1 MDLANMDLA
10 IISLVAL
17 IVAIVLSCT
26 TTINV
31 GLLSL
36 VFAWIIGA
44 YLGGMDVK
52 TIRAGFPTDL
62 FLTLVGVTLLFAQAQ
77 VNGTLER
84 ITHYGVRS
92 CRGNAGL
99 IPLMFFLLALA
110 IASVGA
116 GNIAGAALV
125 APMAMAAAGR
135 VKIPAIL
142 MTIMVAHGALAG
154 AVSPFAPTG
163 IIVNN
168 LMANMGLG
176 GREWQTYIFNLLACA
191 GTAIAGYLIF
201 GGWRLFHR
209 TYVEPLEPLPEIE
222 TARDDAPLS
231 FERRH
236 WITIAVI
243 AALVLGVIFFRVD
256 VGMGAFAG
264 AAILVLLRTS
274 DEAAAIRAMPW
285 GVILMVCGVTVLTS
299 LLEKTGGMELFST
312 LLAKLATQKTI
323 NGVIGFVTG
332 LVSIY
337 SSTSG
342 VVLPAFLPT
351 IPRLIEKLGG
361 GDPLAVSWSM
371 IVAGHLVDGSPL
383 STIGAICVASA
394 PVSEDRRSLFNK
406 ALYWGLSMAIA
417 GAIISQIFFGLLW

>member
-1 MDLANMDLA
+1 MNLA
-10 IISLVAL
+10 IISLLAL
-17 IVAIVLSCT
+17 IVAIVLSFT
-26 TTINV
+26 TRINV
-31 GLLSL
+31 GLLSMI
-36 VFAWIIGA
+36 FAWIIGV
-44 YLGGMDVK
+44 YLGGMEIK
-52 TIRAGFPTDL
+52 AIHAGFPTNL

-84 ITHYGVRS
+84 ITHHGVKS
-92 CRGNAGL
+92 CRGNVGL

-110 IASVGA
+110 LASVGA

-125 APMAMAAAGR
+125 APMAMATAGR

-168 LMANMGLG
+168 LMGNMGLG
-176 GREWQTYIFNLLACA
+176 GREWQTYLFNLLACA
-191 GTAIAGYLIF
+191 VTAAFGYLIF

-209 TYVEPLEPLPEIE
+209 THVESVEPLTETETMRGAEPQ
-222 TARDDAPLS
+222 R
-231 FERRH
+231 FEPRH

-243 AALVLGVIFFRVD
+243 AALILGVIFFRVD
-256 VGMGAFAG
+256 VGMGAIAG
-264 AAILVLLRTS
+264 AAILILLRAS
-274 DEAAAIRAMPW
+274 DEAAAIRVMPW

-299 LLEKTGGMELFST
+299 LLEKTGGMELFSD

-342 VVLPAFLPT
+342 VVLPAFLPAV
-351 IPRLIEKLGG
+351 PRLIEKLGG

-394 PVSEDRRSLFNK
+394 PLTEDRRSLFNK
-406 ALYWGLSMAIA
+406 ALYWGLSMAVA
-417 GAIISQIFFGLLW
+417 GALICQIFFGLLW

>member
-1 MDLANMDLA
+1 MTLA
-10 IISLVAL
+10 IISLIAL
-17 IVAIVLSCT
+17 LVAIVLSCT

-31 GLLSL
+31 GLLSM
-36 VFAWIIGA
+36 VFAWVIGV

-84 ITHYGVRS
+84 LTHLGVNI

-99 IPLMFFLLALA
+99 VPIMFFILAVG
-110 IASVGA
+110 IATVGA

-142 MTIMVAHGALAG
+142 MTIMVAHGSIAG
-154 AVSPFAPTG
+154 ALSPFAPTG

-168 LMANMGLG
+168 LMAKMGLG
-176 GREWQTYIFNLLACA
+176 GREWQTYSFNLLACA
-191 GTAIAGYLIF
+191 VMAIIGFLLF
-201 GGWRLFHR
+201 GGRRLFQR
-209 TYVEPLEPLPEIE
+209 KEEYEPLTEK
-222 TARDDAPLS
+222 TS
-231 FERRH
+231 FETRH

-243 AALVLGVIFFRVD
+243 AALVVSVIFLKVD

-264 AAILVLLRTS
+264 AAVLAFMRTG
-274 DEAAAIRAMPW
+274 DEVAAIRAMPW
-285 GVILMVCGVTVLTS
+285 AVILMVCGVTVLTG
-299 LLEKTGGMELFST
+299 LLEKTGGMDLFST
-312 LLAKLATQKTI
+312 LLAKLATQGTI
-323 NGVIGFVTG
+323 NGIIGFVTG

-342 VVLPAFLPT
+342 VVLPAFLPAV
-351 IPRLIEKLGG
+351 PGLVEKLGG
-361 GDPLAVSWSM
+361 GDPLAISWSM
-371 IVAGHLVDGSPL
+371 IIGGHLVDGSPL

-394 PVSEDRRSLFNK
+394 PISEDRRSLFNK
-406 ALYWGLSMAIA
+406 ALYWGLSMSIA
-417 GAIISQIFFGLLW
+417 GAVICQIFFGLLW

>member
-1 MDLANMDLA
+1 MNLA

-17 IVAIVLSCT
+17 IVAIVLSFT
-26 TTINV
+26 TRINV
-31 GLLSL
+31 GFLSL
-36 VFAWIIGA
+36 VFAWIIGV
-44 YLGGMDVK
+44 YLGGMELK
-52 TIRAGFPTDL
+52 AIHAGFPTNL

-84 ITHYGVRS
+84 ITQRGVKL
-92 CRGNAGL
+92 CRGSLAL
-99 IPLMFFLLALA
+99 MPVMFFFLTLA
-110 IASVGA
+110 IATVGA

-125 APMAMAAAGR
+125 APMALATAGR

-142 MTIMVAHGALAG
+142 MLVMVGHGALAG
-154 AVSPFAPTG
+154 SVSPFAPTG

-168 LMANMGLG
+168 LMAKMGLG
-176 GREWQTYIFNLLACA
+176 GREWQTFLFNLLACVV
-191 GTAIAGYLIF
+191 TAVIGYLIF
-201 GGWRLFHR
+201 GGLRLFRR
-209 TYVEPLEPLPEIE
+209 TYVEPSEPILGSE
-222 TARDDAPLS
+222 TNASAS
-231 FERRH
+231 FERQH

-243 AALVLGVIFFRVD
+243 AALVLSVIFFRVD

-264 AAILVLLRTS
+264 AAILILLRTG

-299 LLEKTGGMELFST
+299 LLEKTGGMELFSA
-312 LLAKLATQKTI
+312 LLAKLATQSTI
-323 NGVIGFVTG
+323 NGIIGFVTG

-351 IPRLIEKLGG
+351 VPGLVEKLGG
-361 GDPLAVSWSM
+361 GDPLAISWSM

-394 PVSEDRRSLFNK
+394 PASEDRRSLFNQ
-406 ALYWGLSMAIA
+406 ALYWGLSMAVV
-417 GAIISQIFFGLLW
+417 GALVCQIFFGLLW

>member
-1 MDLANMDLA
+1 MDLA
-10 IISLVAL
+10 IISLLAL
-17 IVAIVLSCT
+17 IVAIVLSFT
-26 TTINV
+26 TRINV
-31 GLLSL
+31 GFPSL
-36 VFAWIIGA
+36 VFAWIIGV

-52 TIRAGFPTDL
+52 AIRAGFPTDL
-62 FLTLVGVTLLFAQAQ
+62 FLTLAGVTLLFAQAQ

-84 ITHYGVRS
+84 IAHHGVNL
-92 CRGNAGL
+92 CRGSLGL
-99 IPLMFFLLALA
+99 IPVMFFLLALA

-125 APMAMAAAGR
+125 APMAMATAGR
-135 VKIPAIL
+135 VRIPAIL
-142 MTIMVAHGALAG
+142 MTVMVAHGALAG

-168 LMANMGLG
+168 LMAKMGLG
-176 GREWQTYIFNLLACA
+176 GREWQTFLFNLLACA
-191 GTAIAGYLIF
+191 ATAIAGYFIF
-201 GGWRLFHR
+201 GGWRLLR
-209 TYVEPLEPLPEIE
+209 KTALEPSGAHLESEPAVGDE
-222 TARDDAPLS
+222 TAS
-231 FERRH
+231 FESRH
-236 WITIAVI
+236 WITIAII
-243 AALVLGVIFFRVD
+243 AALVLSVVFFRVD

-264 AAILVLLRTS
+264 AAILILLRTS

-299 LLEKTGGMELFST
+299 LLEKTGGMELFSA
-312 LLAKLATQKTI
+312 LLARLATRNTI

-351 IPRLIEKLGG
+351 VPGLVEKLGG
-361 GDPLAVSWSM
+361 GDPLAISWSM

-394 PVSEDRRSLFNK
+394 PASEDRRSLFNK

-417 GAIISQIFFGLLW
+417 GAILCQIFFGVLRRV

>member
-1 MDLANMDLA
+1 MGLA

-17 IVAIVLSCT
+17 IVAIVLSFT
-26 TTINV
+26 TRINV
-31 GLLSL
+31 GFLAL
-36 VFAWIIGA
+36 VFAWIIGV
-44 YLGGMDVK
+44 YLGGMEVK
-52 TIRAGFPTDL
+52 AIHAGFPTNL

-84 ITHYGVRS
+84 ITHHGVKL
-92 CRGNAGL
+92 CRGRLAL
-99 IPLMFFLLALA
+99 MPVMFFFLTLA
-110 IASVGA
+110 IATVGA

-125 APMAMAAAGR
+125 APMAMATAGR

-142 MTIMVAHGALAG
+142 MLVMVGHGALAG
-154 AVSPFAPTG
+154 SVSPFAPTG

-168 LMANMGLG
+168 LMAKMGLG
-176 GREWQTYIFNLLACA
+176 GREWQTFLFNLLACVV
-191 GTAIAGYLIF
+191 TAVIGYLIF
-201 GGWRLFHR
+201 GGLRLFRR
-209 TYVEPLEPLPEIE
+209 TYVEPSEPTLESE
-222 TARDDAPLS
+222 TDATAS

-243 AALVLGVIFFRVD
+243 AALVLSVIFFRVD

-264 AAILVLLRTS
+264 AAVLILLRTS

-299 LLEKTGGMELFST
+299 LLEKTGGMELFSA
-312 LLAKLATQKTI
+312 LLAKLATQSTI
-323 NGVIGFVTG
+323 NGIIGFVTG

-342 VVLPAFLPT
+342 VVLPAFLPAV
-351 IPRLIEKLGG
+351 PGLVEKLGG
-361 GDPLAVSWSM
+361 GDPLAISWSM

-394 PVSEDRRSLFNK
+394 PAFEDRRALFNK
-406 ALYWGLSMAIA
+406 ALYWGLSMAVV
-417 GAIISQIFFGLLW
+417 GALICQIFFGLLW

>member
-1 MDLANMDLA
+1 MNLA

-17 IVAIVLSCT
+17 IVAIVLSFT
-26 TTINV
+26 TRINV
-31 GLLSL
+31 GFLSL
-36 VFAWIIGA
+36 VFAWIIGV
-44 YLGGMDVK
+44 YLGGMELK
-52 TIRAGFPTDL
+52 AIHAGFPTNL

-84 ITHYGVRS
+84 ITQRGVKL
-92 CRGNAGL
+92 CRGSLAL
-99 IPLMFFLLALA
+99 MPVMFFFLTLA
-110 IASVGA
+110 IATVGA

-125 APMAMAAAGR
+125 APMALATAGR

-142 MTIMVAHGALAG
+142 MLVMVGHGALAG
-154 AVSPFAPTG
+154 SVSPFAPTG

-168 LMANMGLG
+168 LMAKMGLG
-176 GREWQTYIFNLLACA
+176 GREWQTFLFNLLACVV
-191 GTAIAGYLIF
+191 TAVIGYLIF
-201 GGWRLFHR
+201 GGLRLFRR
-209 TYVEPLEPLPEIE
+209 TYVEPSEPILESE
-222 TARDDAPLS
+222 ANASAS

-243 AALVLGVIFFRVD
+243 AALVLSVIFFRVD

-264 AAILVLLRTS
+264 AAILILLRTS

-299 LLEKTGGMELFST
+299 LLEKTGGMELFSA
-312 LLAKLATQKTI
+312 LLAKLATQSTI
-323 NGVIGFVTG
+323 NGIIGFVTG

-351 IPRLIEKLGG
+351 VPGLVEKLGG
-361 GDPLAVSWSM
+361 GDPLAISWSM

-394 PVSEDRRSLFNK
+394 PASEDRRSLFNQ
-406 ALYWGLSMAIA
+406 ALYWGLSMAVV
-417 GAIISQIFFGLLW
+417 GALVCQIFFGLLW

>member
-1 MDLANMDLA
+1 MDLA
-10 IISLVAL
+10 IISLLAL
-17 IVAIVLSCT
+17 IVAIVLSFT

-44 YLGGMDVK
+44 YLGGMEVRA
-52 TIRAGFPTDL
+52 IHAGFPTNL
-62 FLTLVGVTLLFAQAQ
+62 FLTLAGVTLLFAQAQ

-84 ITHYGVRS
+84 ITHQGVRL
-92 CRGNAGL
+92 CRGSAGL
-99 IPLMFFLLALA
+99 MPVMFFFLTFA
-110 IASVGA
+110 IATIGA

-125 APMAMAAAGR
+125 APMAMAAGGR

-154 AVSPFAPTG
+154 SVSPFAPTG

-168 LMANMGLG
+168 LMAKMGLG
-176 GREWQTYIFNLLACA
+176 GREWQTFFFNLLACVA
-191 GTAIAGYLIF
+191 TAIIGYFIF
-201 GGWRLFHR
+201 GGLRLFQR
-209 TYVEPLEPLPEIE
+209 TFAEPSEQLPEN
-222 TARDDAPLS
+222 ASLQGDATMS
-231 FERRH
+231 FEKRH
-236 WITIAVI
+236 WITLAVI
-243 AALVLGVIFFRVD
+243 AALVISVIFFRVD

-264 AAILVLLRTS
+264 AAILILLRAS
-274 DEAAAIRAMPW
+274 DEAAAIRAIPW
-285 GVILMVCGVTVLTS
+285 SVILMVCGVTVLTS
-299 LLEKTGGMELFST
+299 LLEKTGGMELFSA
-312 LLAKLATQKTI
+312 LLAKLATQNTI

-351 IPRLIEKLGG
+351 VPGLIEKLGG

-394 PVSEDRRSLFNK
+394 PVTEDRRSLFNK
-406 ALYWGLSMAIA
+406 ALYWGLSMSIA
-417 GAIISQIFFGLLW
+417 GALICQVFFGLLW

>member
-1 MDLANMDLA
+1 MDLA
-10 IISLVAL
+10 IISLLAL

-36 VFAWIIGA
+36 VFAWFIGV

-52 TIRAGFPTDL
+52 AIRAGFPTDL
-62 FLTLVGVTLLFAQAQ
+62 FLTLVGITLLFAQAQ

-84 ITHYGVRS
+84 IAHYGVRG

-99 IPLMFFLLALA
+99 IPLMFFLLALI
-110 IASVGA
+110 IATVGA

-125 APMAMAAAGR
+125 APMAMVTAGR

-168 LMANMGLG
+168 LMGNLGLG
-176 GREWQTYIFNLLACA
+176 GREWQTYFFNLLACL
-191 GTAIAGYLIF
+191 GTAIFGYLIF
-201 GGWRLFHR
+201 GGWRLFR
-209 TYVEPLEPLPEIE
+209 RPYIEPLESLPESAHSE
-222 TARDDAPLS
+222 TTSS

-243 AALVLGVIFFRVD
+243 AALIVSVIFFRVD

-264 AAILVLLRTS
+264 AAILVLFRTS

-285 GVILMVCGVTVLTS
+285 NVILMVCGVTVLTS
-299 LLEKTGGMELFST
+299 LLEKTGGMDLFSA

-323 NGVIGFVTG
+323 SGVIGFVTG

-342 VVLPAFLPT
+342 VVLPALLPT
-351 IPRLIEKLGG
+351 VPKLIEKLGG

-394 PVSEDRRSLFNK
+394 PVTEDRRSLFNK
-406 ALYWGLSMAIA
+406 ALYWGLSMAIV
-417 GAIISQIFFGLLW
+417 GALICQIFFGLLW

>member
-1 MDLANMDLA
+1 MDLA
-10 IISLVAL
+10 IISLLAL

-26 TTINV
+26 TTINI

-36 VFAWIIGA
+36 VFAWFIGV

-62 FLTLVGVTLLFAQAQ
+62 FLTLVGITLLFAQAQ

-84 ITHYGVRS
+84 IAHYGVRG

-99 IPLMFFLLALA
+99 IPLMFFLLALG

-142 MTIMVAHGALAG
+142 MTIMIAHGALAG
-154 AVSPFAPTG
+154 AVSPVAPTG

-168 LMANMGLG
+168 LMGNLGLG
-176 GREWQTYIFNLLACA
+176 GRGWQTYFINLLACA
-191 GTAIAGYLIF
+191 GTAVIGYLIF
-201 GGWRLFHR
+201 GGWRLFR
-209 TYVEPLEPLPEIE
+209 RPSIEPIEPLPENSQSE
-222 TARDDAPLS
+222 TPIS

-243 AALVLGVIFFRVD
+243 AALIVSVVFFRVD

-264 AAILVLLRTS
+264 SIILVLFRTS
-274 DEAAAIRAMPW
+274 DETAAIRAMPW
-285 GVILMVCGVTVLTS
+285 NVILMVCGVTVLTS
-299 LLEKTGGMELFST
+299 LLEKTGGMDLFSA
-312 LLAKLATQKTI
+312 LLAKLATEKTI

-332 LVSIY
+332 VVSIY

-342 VVLPAFLPT
+342 VVLPALLPT
-351 IPRLIEKLGG
+351 VPKLIEKLGG

-371 IVAGHLVDGSPL
+371 VVAGHLVDGSPL

-394 PVSEDRRSLFNK
+394 PVTEDRRSLFNK
-406 ALYWGLSMAIA
+406 ALYWGLSMAVV
-417 GAIISQIFFGLLW
+417 GAIICQIFFGLLW

>member
-1 MDLANMDLA
+1 MSLA

-17 IVAIVLSCT
+17 IVAIVLSFT
-26 TTINV
+26 TRINV
-31 GLLSL
+31 GFLAL
-36 VFAWIIGA
+36 VFAWVIGV
-44 YLGGMDVK
+44 YLGGMELK
-52 TIRAGFPTDL
+52 AIHAGFPTNL

-84 ITHYGVRS
+84 ITHRGVRL
-92 CRGNAGL
+92 CRGSLAL
-99 IPLMFFLLALA
+99 MPVMFFFLTLA
-110 IASVGA
+110 IATVGA

-125 APMAMAAAGR
+125 APMAMATAGR

-142 MTIMVAHGALAG
+142 MLVMVGHGALAG
-154 AVSPFAPTG
+154 SVSPFAPTG

-168 LMANMGLG
+168 LMAKVGLG
-176 GREWQTYIFNLLACA
+176 GREWQTFVFNLLACVA
-191 GTAIAGYLIF
+191 TAVIGYLIF
-201 GGWRLFHR
+201 GGLRLFRR
-209 TYVEPLEPLPEIE
+209 THVEPSEPSVESE
-222 TARDDAPLS
+222 TNTTAS
-231 FERRH
+231 FERHH

-243 AALVLGVIFFRVD
+243 AALIVSVIFFRVD

-264 AAILVLLRTS
+264 AAILILLRTS

-299 LLEKTGGMELFST
+299 LLEKTGGMELFSA
-312 LLAKLATQKTI
+312 LLAKLATQSTI
-323 NGVIGFVTG
+323 NGIIGFVTG
-332 LVSIY
+332 MVSLY

-351 IPRLIEKLGG
+351 VPGLVEKLGG
-361 GDPLAVSWSM
+361 GDPLAISWSM

-394 PVSEDRRSLFNK
+394 PAFEDRRALFNQ
-406 ALYWGLSMAIA
+406 ALYWGLSMAVV
-417 GAIISQIFFGLLW
+417 GALICQIFFGLL

>member
-1 MDLANMDLA
+1 
-10 IISLVAL
+10 
-17 IVAIVLSCT
+17 VAIVLSFT
-26 TTINV
+26 TRINV
-31 GLLSL
+31 GFLAL
-36 VFAWIIGA
+36 VFAWIIGV
-44 YLGGMDVK
+44 YLGGLDVK
-52 TIRAGFPTDL
+52 AIHAGFPTNL

-84 ITHYGVRS
+84 ITHHGVRL
-92 CRGNAGL
+92 CRGSLAL
-99 IPLMFFLLALA
+99 MPVMFFFLTLA
-110 IASVGA
+110 IATVGA

-125 APMAMAAAGR
+125 APMAMATAGR

-142 MTIMVAHGALAG
+142 MLVMVGHGALAG
-154 AVSPFAPTG
+154 SVSPFAPTG
-163 IIVNN
+163 IIVND
-168 LMANMGLG
+168 LMSKMGLG
-176 GREWQTYIFNLLACA
+176 GREWQTFLFNLLACVV
-191 GTAIAGYLIF
+191 TAVIGYLVF
-201 GGWRLFHR
+201 GGLRLFRR
-209 TYVEPLEPLPEIE
+209 TYVEPAEPLLESE
-222 TARDDAPLS
+222 TNATTS
-231 FERRH
+231 FERQH

-243 AALVLGVIFFRVD
+243 TALVLSVIFFRVD

-264 AAILVLLRTS
+264 AAILILLRTS

-299 LLEKTGGMELFST
+299 LLEKTGGMELFSA
-312 LLAKLATQKTI
+312 LLAKLATQSTI

-351 IPRLIEKLGG
+351 VPGLVEKLGG
-361 GDPLAVSWSM
+361 GDPLAISWSM

-394 PVSEDRRSLFNK
+394 PAFEDRRALFNK
-406 ALYWGLSMAIA
+406 ALYWGLSMAVV
-417 GAIISQIFFGLLW
+417 GALICQIFFGLLW

>member
-1 MDLANMDLA
+1 MDLA

-17 IVAIVLSCT
+17 LVAIVLSCT
-26 TTINV
+26 TTINI

-36 VFAWIIGA
+36 VFAWIIGV
-44 YLGGMDVK
+44 YLGGMDIK
-52 TIRAGFPTDL
+52 TIWAGFPTDL
-62 FLTLVGVTLLFAQAQ
+62 FLRLVGITLLFAQAQ

-84 ITHYGVRS
+84 LTHHGVKS
-92 CRGNAGL
+92 CRGNVGL
-99 IPLMFFLLALA
+99 MPLMFFLLALA

-125 APMAMAAAGR
+125 APMAMVAAGR
-135 VKIPAIL
+135 VGIPAIL

-154 AVSPFAPTG
+154 SVSPFAPTG

-176 GREWQTYIFNLLACA
+176 GREWQTFIFNLLACVV
-191 GTAIAGYLIF
+191 TAIFGYLIF
-201 GGWRLFHR
+201 GGWRLRHQ
-209 TYVEPLEPLPEIE
+209 TYIEPSEPISDGETTQSTA
-222 TARDDAPLS
+222 TAR
-231 FERRH
+231 FEQRH
-236 WITIAVI
+236 WITVAVI
-243 AALVLGVIFFRVD
+243 AALVISVIFFRVE

-264 AAILVLLRTS
+264 AAILTILRSS
-274 DEAAAIRAMPW
+274 DEIAAIRAMPW
-285 GVILMVCGVTVLTS
+285 GVILMVCGVTVLTT

-312 LLAKLATQKTI
+312 LLAKLATQNTI
-323 NGVIGFVTG
+323 NGIIGFVTG

-351 IPRLIEKLGG
+351 VPKLIEKLGG

-371 IVAGHLVDGSPL
+371 IIAGHLVDGSPL

-394 PVSEDRRSLFNK
+394 PVSVDRRALFNK
-406 ALYWGLSMAIA
+406 ALYWGLSMSIV
-417 GAIISQIFFGLLW
+417 GALICQIFFGLLW

>member
-1 MDLANMDLA
+1 MNLA

-17 IVAIVLSCT
+17 IVAIVLSFT
-26 TTINV
+26 TRINV
-31 GLLSL
+31 GFLSL
-36 VFAWIIGA
+36 VFAWIIGV
-44 YLGGMDVK
+44 YLGGMELK
-52 TIRAGFPTDL
+52 AIHAGFPTNL

-84 ITHYGVRS
+84 ITQRGVKL
-92 CRGNAGL
+92 CRGSLAL
-99 IPLMFFLLALA
+99 MPVMFFFLTLA
-110 IASVGA
+110 IATVGA

-125 APMAMAAAGR
+125 APMALATAGR

-142 MTIMVAHGALAG
+142 MLVMVGHGALAG
-154 AVSPFAPTG
+154 SVSPFAPTG

-168 LMANMGLG
+168 LMAKMGLG
-176 GREWQTYIFNLLACA
+176 GREWQTFLFNLLACVV
-191 GTAIAGYLIF
+191 TAVIGYLIF
-201 GGWRLFHR
+201 GGLRLFRR
-209 TYVEPLEPLPEIE
+209 TYVEPSEPILGSE
-222 TARDDAPLS
+222 TNASAS

-243 AALVLGVIFFRVD
+243 AALVLSVIFFRVD

-264 AAILVLLRTS
+264 AAILILLRTG

-299 LLEKTGGMELFST
+299 LLEKTGGMELFSA
-312 LLAKLATQKTI
+312 LLAKLATQSTI
-323 NGVIGFVTG
+323 NGIIGFVTG

-351 IPRLIEKLGG
+351 VPGLVEKLGG
-361 GDPLAVSWSM
+361 GDPLAISWSM

-394 PVSEDRRSLFNK
+394 PASEDRRSLFNQ
-406 ALYWGLSMAIA
+406 ALYWGLSMAVV
-417 GAIISQIFFGLLW
+417 GALVCQIFFGLLW

>member
-1 MDLANMDLA
+1 MDLA
-10 IISLVAL
+10 IISLIAL

-31 GLLSL
+31 GLLSM
-36 VFAWIIGA
+36 VFAWFIGV
-44 YLGGMDVK
+44 YLGGMEVK
-52 TIRAGFPTDL
+52 AIRAGFPTDL

-84 ITHYGVRS
+84 ITHRGVKS

-99 IPLMFFLLALA
+99 MPLMFFLLALA
-110 IASVGA
+110 IATVGA

-135 VKIPAIL
+135 VKIPAIV

-154 AVSPFAPTG
+154 ALSPFAPTG

-176 GREWQTYIFNLLACA
+176 GREWQTFFFNLLASA
-191 GTAIAGYLIF
+191 SVAIVGFLVF

-209 TYVEPLEPLPEIE
+209 ADTEESEPLKEES
-222 TARDDAPLS
+222 T
-231 FERRH
+231 FEVRH
-236 WITIAVI
+236 WITISVI
-243 AALVLGVIFFRVD
+243 AALVLSVILFRVD
-256 VGMGAFAG
+256 VGMGAFACV
-264 AAILVLLRTS
+264 AVLAVLRTS
-274 DEAAAIRAMPW
+274 DEVAAIRAMPW

-299 LLEKTGGMELFST
+299 LLEKTGGMDLFST
-312 LLAKLATQKTI
+312 LLAKLATPGTI
-323 NGVIGFVTG
+323 NGIIGFVTG
-332 LVSIY
+332 LVSLY

-342 VVLPAFLPT
+342 VVLPAFLPAV
-351 IPRLIEKLGG
+351 PGLVEKLGG
-361 GDPLAVSWSM
+361 GEPLAISWSM
-371 IVAGHLVDGSPL
+371 VIGGHLVDGSPL

-394 PVSEDRRSLFNK
+394 PASEDRRSLFNRT
-406 ALYWGLSMAIA
+406 LYWGLSMSIV
-417 GAIISQIFFGLLW
+417 GALICQIFFGLLW

>member
-1 MDLANMDLA
+1 MDLA
-10 IISLVAL
+10 IISLLAL

-36 VFAWIIGA
+36 VFAWFIGV

-52 TIRAGFPTDL
+52 TIRTGFPTDL
-62 FLTLVGVTLLFAQAQ
+62 FLTLVGITLLFAQAQ

-84 ITHYGVRS
+84 IAHYGVKG
-92 CRGNAGL
+92 CRGNIGL
-99 IPLMFFLLALA
+99 IPLMFFMLALA

-142 MTIMVAHGALAG
+142 MTIMIAHGALAG
-154 AVSPFAPTG
+154 AVSPVAPTG

-168 LMANMGLG
+168 LMSKLGLG
-176 GREWQTYIFNLLACA
+176 GREWQTYFFNLLACA
-191 GTAIAGYLIF
+191 LTAILGYLIF
-201 GGWRLFHR
+201 GGWRLFR
-209 TYVEPLEPLPEIE
+209 KSTIETLEPPLESEGNE
-222 TARDDAPLS
+222 TPTS

-236 WITIAVI
+236 WITISVI
-243 AALVLGVIFFRVD
+243 AGLIVGVVFFRVD

-264 AAILVLLRTS
+264 AIILILFRTS
-274 DEAAAIRAMPW
+274 DEGAAIKAMPW
-285 GVILMVCGVTVLTS
+285 NVILMVCGVTVLTS
-299 LLEKTGGMELFST
+299 LLEKTGGMDLFSA
-312 LLAKLATQKTI
+312 LLAKLATQNTI

-332 LVSIY
+332 IVSIY

-351 IPRLIEKLGG
+351 VPKLIEKLGG
-361 GDPLAVSWSM
+361 GDPLAVAWSM

-394 PVSEDRRSLFNK
+394 PVTEDRRSLFNK
-406 ALYWGLSMAIA
+406 ALYWGLSMAIV
-417 GAIISQIFFGLLW
+417 GAIICQVFFGILW

>member
-1 MDLANMDLA
+1 MNLA
-10 IISLVAL
+10 IISLLAL
-17 IVAIVLSCT
+17 LVAIVLSFT
-26 TTINV
+26 TRINV
-31 GLLSL
+31 GLLAI
-36 VFAWIIGA
+36 VFAWIIGV
-44 YLGGMDVK
+44 YLGGMDGK
-52 TIRAGFPTDL
+52 AIRAGFPTDL

-84 ITHYGVRS
+84 ITHHGVKL
-92 CRGNAGL
+92 CRGSLA
-99 IPLMFFLLALA
+99 LMPVMFSLLALA
-110 IASVGA
+110 MASVGA

-135 VKIPAIL
+135 VKLPAIL
-142 MTIMVAHGALAG
+142 MLVMVAHGALAG
-154 AVSPFAPTG
+154 SVSPFAPTG

-168 LMANMGLG
+168 LMAKMGLG
-176 GREWQTYIFNLLACA
+176 GREWQTFLFNLLACVV
-191 GTAIAGYLIF
+191 TAVIGYFVF

-209 TYVEPLEPLPEIE
+209 TSVEPSEPLLERESSQGDE
-222 TARDDAPLS
+222 TAS
-231 FERRH
+231 FEPRH

-243 AALVLGVIFFRVD
+243 AALVLSVIFFRVD
-256 VGMGAFAG
+256 VGLGAFAG
-264 AAILVLLRTS
+264 AAVLILLRTS

-312 LLAKLATQKTI
+312 LLAKLATQNTI
-323 NGVIGFVTG
+323 NGIIGFVTG

-351 IPRLIEKLGG
+351 VPGLVEKLGG

-371 IVAGHLVDGSPL
+371 VVAGHLVDGSPL

-394 PVSEDRRSLFNK
+394 PAFEDRRALFNQ
-406 ALYWGLSMAIA
+406 ALYWGLSMAVV
-417 GAIISQIFFGLLW
+417 GAIICQVFFGLLW

>member
-1 MDLANMDLA
+1 MNLA
-10 IISLVAL
+10 IISLLAL
-17 IVAIVLSCT
+17 IVAIVLSFT
-26 TTINV
+26 TRINV
-31 GLLSL
+31 GFLAIVS
-36 VFAWIIGA
+36 AWIIGV
-44 YLGGMDVK
+44 YLGGMDGKVV
-52 TIRAGFPTDL
+52 RAGFPTDL

-84 ITHYGVRS
+84 ITHHGVRL
-92 CRGNAGL
+92 CRGNVGL
-99 IPLMFFLLALA
+99 MPLMFFLLTFA
-110 IASVGA
+110 IATVGA

-125 APMAMAAAGR
+125 APMAMAAGGR

-142 MTIMVAHGALAG
+142 MTVMVAHGALAG
-154 AVSPFAPTG
+154 SVSPFAPTG

-168 LMANMGLG
+168 LMAKMGLG
-176 GREWQTYIFNLLACA
+176 GREWQTFLFNLLACVV
-191 GTAIAGYLIF
+191 TAAIGFIIF
-201 GGWRLFHR
+201 GGWRLFR
-209 TYVEPLEPLPEIE
+209 QTYVELPEPLIE
-222 TARDDAPLS
+222 GETNASAS
-231 FERRH
+231 FESRH

-243 AALVLGVIFFRVD
+243 AALVISVIFFRVD

-264 AAILVLLRTS
+264 AAILILLRTS
-274 DEAAAIRAMPW
+274 DESAAVRAMPW

-312 LLAKLATQKTI
+312 LLAKMATHSTI

-342 VVLPAFLPT
+342 VVLPAFLPAV
-351 IPRLIEKLGG
+351 PGLVEKLGG
-361 GDPLAVSWSM
+361 GDPLAISWSM
-371 IVAGHLVDGSPL
+371 VVAGHLVDGSPL

-394 PVSEDRRSLFNK
+394 PAFEDRRALFNK

-417 GAIISQIFFGLLW
+417 GAIICQIFFGLLW

>member
-1 MDLANMDLA
+1 
-10 IISLVAL
+10 
-17 IVAIVLSCT
+17 
-26 TTINV
+26 
-31 GLLSL
+31 
-36 VFAWIIGA
+36 
-44 YLGGMDVK
+44 
-52 TIRAGFPTDL
+52 
-62 FLTLVGVTLLFAQAQ
+62 
-77 VNGTLER
+77 
-84 ITHYGVRS
+84 
-92 CRGNAGL
+92 
-99 IPLMFFLLALA
+99 MFFLLALA

-125 APMAMAAAGR
+125 APMAMATAGR

-142 MTIMVAHGALAG
+142 MTIMIAHGALAG
-154 AVSPFAPTG
+154 AVSPVAPTG

-168 LMANMGLG
+168 LMGNLGLG
-176 GREWQTYIFNLLACA
+176 GREWQTYFFNLLACA
-191 GTAIAGYLIF
+191 GTAISGYLIF
-201 GGWRLFHR
+201 GGWRLFR
-209 TYVEPLEPLPEIE
+209 RPSIELLAPLPEIPHSE
-222 TARDDAPLS
+222 TPTT

-243 AALVLGVIFFRVD
+243 AALIISVIFFRVD

-264 AAILVLLRTS
+264 AVILVLFRTS

-285 GVILMVCGVTVLTS
+285 NVILMVCGVTVLTS
-299 LLEKTGGMELFST
+299 LLEKTGGMDLFSS
-312 LLAKLATQKTI
+312 LLAKLATHKTI

-351 IPRLIEKLGG
+351 VPKLIEKLGG

-394 PVSEDRRSLFNK
+394 PVTEDRRSLFNK
-406 ALYWGLSMAIA
+406 ALYWGLSMAIV
-417 GAIISQIFFGLLW
+417 GALICQVFFGMLW

>member
-1 MDLANMDLA
+1 MNLA

-17 IVAIVLSCT
+17 LVAIVLSFT
-26 TTINV
+26 TRINV
-31 GLLSL
+31 GFLAL
-36 VFAWIIGA
+36 VFAWIIGV
-44 YLGGMDVK
+44 YLGGLDVK
-52 TIRAGFPTDL
+52 AIRAGFPTDL

-77 VNGTLER
+77 ANRTLEW
-84 ITHYGVRS
+84 ITHHGVRL
-92 CRGNAGL
+92 CRGSAGL
-99 IPLMFFLLALA
+99 IPVMFFLLTLA

-125 APMAMAAAGR
+125 APMAMATARR

-142 MTIMVAHGALAG
+142 MAVMVGHGAIG
-154 AVSPFAPTG
+154 GSVSPFAPTG

-168 LMANMGLG
+168 LMAKMGLG
-176 GREWQTYIFNLLACA
+176 GREWQTFLFNLLACVV
-191 GTAIAGYLIF
+191 TAVIGYFVF
-201 GGWRLFHR
+201 GGWRLFR
-209 TYVEPLEPLPEIE
+209 QTCVEPSDPLAENE
-222 TARDDAPLS
+222 AEAVAS
-231 FERRH
+231 FEPRH
-236 WITIAVI
+236 RITIAVI
-243 AALVLGVIFFRVD
+243 VALIISVIFFRVD

-264 AAILVLLRTS
+264 AAILILLRAS

-299 LLEKTGGMELFST
+299 LLEKTGGMELFSA
-312 LLAKLATQKTI
+312 LLAKLATQNTI

-351 IPRLIEKLGG
+351 APGLVEKLGG
-361 GDPLAVSWSM
+361 GDPLAISWSM

-394 PVSEDRRSLFNK
+394 PATEDRRELFNK
-406 ALYWGLSMAIA
+406 ALYWGLSMAIV
-417 GAIISQIFFGLLW
+417 GAIICQIFFGLLW

>member
-1 MDLANMDLA
+1 MNLA
-10 IISLVAL
+10 IISLLAL
-17 IVAIVLSCT
+17 IVAIVLSFT
-26 TTINV
+26 TRINV
-31 GLLSL
+31 GFLSL
-36 VFAWIIGA
+36 VFAWIIGV
-44 YLGGMDVK
+44 YLGGLEV
-52 TIRAGFPTDL
+52 RAVHAGFPTNL

-84 ITHYGVRS
+84 ITHHGVKL

-99 IPLMFFLLALA
+99 MPLMFFSLTLV
-110 IASVGA
+110 IATVGA

-125 APMAMAAAGR
+125 APMALAAAGR

-142 MTIMVAHGALAG
+142 MTVMVAHGALAG
-154 AVSPFAPTG
+154 SVSPFAPTG

-168 LMANMGLG
+168 LMAKMGLG
-176 GREWQTYIFNLLACA
+176 GREWQTFLFNLLACVV
-191 GTAIAGYLIF
+191 TAVIGYLVF
-201 GGWRLFHR
+201 GGLRLFRR
-209 TYVEPLEPLPEIE
+209 TYVEPSEPTLESE
-222 TARDDAPLS
+222 TNAAVP
-231 FERRH
+231 FERQH

-243 AALVLGVIFFRVD
+243 AALVISVIFFRVD

-264 AAILVLLRTS
+264 AAILILLRTS

-299 LLEKTGGMELFST
+299 LLEKTGGMELFSA
-312 LLAKLATQKTI
+312 LLAKLATQNTI

-351 IPRLIEKLGG
+351 VPGLVEKLGG
-361 GDPLAVSWSM
+361 GEPLAISWSM

-394 PVSEDRRSLFNK
+394 PAFEDRRALFNK
-406 ALYWGLSMAIA
+406 ALYWGLSMAVA
-417 GAIISQIFFGLLW
+417 GALICQIFFGLLW

>member
-1 MDLANMDLA
+1 MNLA
-10 IISLVAL
+10 IISLLAL
-17 IVAIVLSCT
+17 VVAIILSFT
-26 TTINV
+26 TRINV
-31 GLLSL
+31 GFLAL
-36 VFAWIIGA
+36 VFAWIIGV
-44 YLGGMDVK
+44 YLGGLEVK
-52 TIRAGFPTDL
+52 AIRAGFPTDL

-84 ITHYGVRS
+84 ITHHGVRL
-92 CRGNAGL
+92 CRGSASL
-99 IPLMFFLLALA
+99 IPLMFFLLALI
-110 IASVGA
+110 IATVGA

-135 VKIPAIL
+135 VRIPAIL
-142 MTIMVAHGALAG
+142 MLVMVGHGALAG

-168 LMANMGLG
+168 LMAKMGLG
-176 GREWQTYIFNLLACA
+176 GRAWQTFLCNLLACA
-191 GTAIAGYLIF
+191 VTAVIGYFVF
-201 GGWRLFHR
+201 GGWKLLRR
-209 TYVEPLEPLPEIE
+209 TDVESAEPIIE
-222 TARDDAPLS
+222 SEANVTAT
-231 FERRH
+231 FEARH

-243 AALVLGVIFFRVD
+243 AALVVSVIFFRVD

-264 AAILVLLRTS
+264 AALLILLRTS

-299 LLEKTGGMELFST
+299 LLEKTGGMELFSA
-312 LLAKLATQKTI
+312 LLAKLATQHTI

-332 LVSIY
+332 LISIY

-342 VVLPAFLPT
+342 VVLPALLPT
-351 IPRLIEKLGG
+351 VPGLVEKLGG
-361 GDPLAVSWSM
+361 GDPLAISWSM

-394 PVSEDRRSLFNK
+394 AASEDRRRLFNQ
-406 ALYWGLSMAIA
+406 ALYWGLSMAIV
-417 GAIISQIFFGLLW
+417 GAVICQIFFGLLWQA